1 MPRDRR
7 TDITMD
13 EELEIMLRRV
23 RAKEGLDSDEA
34 AIEFLLSRGIR
45 IGGIRMTGRGRALY
59 EVKRGRSD

>member
-13 EELEIMLRRV
+13 AELETMLRRV

-34 AIEFLLSRGIR
+34 AIEYLLSRGVR
-45 IGGIRMTGRGRALY
+45 IGGYRMTGRGRALY
-59 EVKRGRSD
+59 PVGRNN

>member
-13 EELEIMLRRV
+13 AELETMLRRV

-59 EVKRGRSD
+59 EVKRGSSD